1 MGSTTTL
8 EHPFDTAIALTPD
21 GEGRFLGHTAAEY
34 SNMVG
39 PFGGIT
45 AATMLRAVLDDP
57 RCAGSPLSLTVNY
70 AGPIATGAFT
80 IDAEPVRTNRTTQ
93 HWVVTMRQDDTVA
106 TTATVVC
113 ALRRPTW
120 SDTEISPPAAPAPDS
135 LEVAELPESPAW
147 LRNYEM
153 RFVAGRGPFAGG
165 GGGAPAPTS
174 TSTLWVRD
182 TPARSLDF
190 PAVAAMSDIF
200 FPRVMLRLGRM
211 VPAGTV
217 SLTVY
222 FHAELDPLAD
232 PGRFV
237 LATARAQHFGNG
249 FFDQSAHLWTEEGT
263 ALATSHQLVYF
274 KD

>member
-8 EHPFDTAIALTPD
+8 EHPFDIATALTPE
-21 GEGRFLGHTAAEY
+21 GQGRFVGHTAPEY

-57 RCAGSPLSLTVNY
+57 RCSGSPLSLTVNY
-70 AGPIATGAFT
+70 AGPVATGAFT

-93 HWVVTMRQDDTVA
+93 HWVVTMRQDDSVA

-120 SDTEISPPAAPAPDS
+120 SDTEISPPDAPAPDA
-135 LEVAELPESPAW
+135 LEVAELPQSPAW
-147 LRNYEM
+147 LRNYDM
-153 RFVAGRGPFAGG
+153 RFVAGRGPFVGD
-165 GGGAPAPTS
+165 GAPSPTS

-182 TPARSLDF
+182 APARALDY
-190 PAVAAMSDIF
+190 PAIAAMSDVF

-222 FHAELDPLAD
+222 FHAEIDPRAD

-249 FFDQSAHLWTEEGT
+249 FFDQSAHLWTDQGA